1 MTDPALSTKATL
13 EKDDRI
19 LLQTRLVLIVVVP
32 VLLIA
37 FLILYV
43 FPDQYGD
50 RFAWTIQPYMTSSLI
65 GSGYLGGAYMFV
77 FAIFGHRF
85 HRITAAFP
93 PVTSFTIA
101 MLLATFLHWD
111 RFDINHFSFQVWL
124 ILYIITPFLI
134 PYLWIKNRVTDP
146 GTPEPDDMAV
156 PSFAKWAFLAFG
168 VAAMLWAIIMF
179 LFPQFAIDIW
189 PWRLSP
195 LTARVLGGWFSLLGV
210 GGLFTSRDPRWSA
223 WRIPLQSITLWIVL
237 IFIGAFLN
245 PGDFTNGFL
254 ESFHDRDGNCCRGV
268 NWLSDLDGRKPK
280 TAGLKNIDSTGA
292 G

>member
-1 MTDPALSTKATL
+1 MTSTTLSGKDTL
-13 EKDDRI
+13 TKDDHI

-32 VLLIA
+32 VLILA

-50 RFAWTIQPYMTSSLI
+50 RFAWKIQPHMTSLLI

-85 HRITAAFP
+85 HRVNAAFP

-111 RFDINHFSFQVWL
+111 RFDITHFPFQLWL

-134 PYLWIKNRVTDP
+134 LYLWIKNRLTDS
-146 GTPEPDDMAV
+146 GTPEPDDLEV

-168 VAAMLWAIIMF
+168 VAAMLWTIIMF
-179 LFPQFAIDIW
+179 IFPQFTISIW
-189 PWRLSP
+189 PWKLSL

-223 WRIPLQSITLWIVL
+223 WRIPLQSITLWAALVL
-237 IFIGAFLN
+237 IGAFMN
-245 PGDFTNGFL
+245 PGDFT
-254 ESFHDRDGNCCRGV
+254 RGV
-268 NWLSDLDGRKPK
+268 WNSFTIGTGLSILMLIVFQIWMEMRRKR
-280 TAGLKNIDSTGA
+280 ST
-292 G
+292 